1 MDKNKLVR
9 KLYAYRQDPEMYR
22 APSNEDL
29 ADLVILVLNAV
40 KSIEQSME
48 SKRVN
53 VENKYDSQAKDVLT
67 KAEKQSRDLMS
78 EVRAEVNRLIS
89 DSQSVLGETKQE
101 LETRVQ
107 EAIDNI
113 RNGDDGIVTDDE
125 IERAASIA
133 AGLIELPDFDA
144 LISERT
150 TANPQAIRDALELL
164 SGDERYKVEITDVE
178 GLQDRL
184 EELVRTNQGK
194 GGTIGKN
201 QVYGFI
207 RQAIADGTISTG
219 GATNL
224 GDLEDVNDTAPN
236 ANQVLTWNDSS
247 NEWEPADPP
256 GASGGEANTASNL
269 GAGEGVFGTKVGVDL
284 RYKSLVGGTGVTLSS
299 DASEITIDRDAITA
313 SDVTDFDTEVANNSA
328 VAANTAKVSNATHT
342 GDVTG
347 ATALT
352 IANGAVSEAKLNASV
367 NASLDLADEA
377 QQPPAEGAFVDGD
390 KTKLDGIETGA
401 TADQTGAEIKTL
413 YEGEANTNAFTDAE
427 KSKVANLING
437 DNKLDATTAPT
448 ANDDSADTSGNGT
461 FSVGSLW
468 VDISNDE
475 AYRCVD
481 ATATSAVWI
490 NTTLSTSELAAVAL
504 SGQFSDMIG
513 SITTAQITNEAVT
526 FAKMQ
531 HIATNRILGRS
542 TAGTGDVEALTGSQV
557 RDIASVDTDDSP
569 QFAGVNVGHATD
581 TTIGRT
587 SAGRINVDGDD
598 VLMASDVDD
607 TPVNGAT
614 TVPVSSNWAFDH
626 EADTSTHG
634 VTGAIVGTTDT
645 QTLTNKT
652 FTGATN
658 FDRVDYDQGV
668 GTVSALGNLGATETI
683 DWSTATHFNGNLD
696 SNITFT
702 NSNSVTGQSITLYLT
717 YSGAQRTITWPTT
730 TWLDNA
736 TGAAPTAPASSGNVL
751 VVTLQNI
758 GGTIYGSATGNYAV
772 YA

>member
-40 KSIEQSME
+40 KSIEESME

-367 NASLDLADEA
+367 NASLDLADSA
-377 QQPPAEGAFVDGD
+377 TQPGD
-390 KTKLDGIETGA
+390 
-401 TADQTGAEIKTL
+401 
-413 YEGEANTNAFTDAE
+413 
-427 KSKVANLING
+427 
-437 DNKLDATTAPT
+437 
-448 ANDDSADTSGNGT
+448 
-461 FSVGSLW
+461 
-468 VDISNDE
+468 
-475 AYRCVD
+475 
-481 ATATSAVWI
+481 
-490 NTTLSTSELAAVAL
+490 LAAVATSGDYNDL
-504 SGQFSDMIG
+504 SNQPDLTAFDNLSVHASEAAFPATGDIDKLYLATDTGELFRWTGSAYVGVSTDHAPVTLAGTPNYITIVGQTITRALIDLTSHVTGRLPFANLATLSAHSVLGRAG
-513 SITTAQITNEAVT
+513 SGTGNAAGITMGNDTL
-526 FAKMQ
+526 
-531 HIATNRILGRS
+531 LGRS
-542 TAGTGDVEALTGSQV
+542 GSGNVDDLSASQV
-557 RDIASVDTDDSP
+557 RTILNVEDGAAADQAASEVPVTPAGNIA
-569 QFAGVNVGHATD
+569 ATD
-581 TTIGRT
+581 VQAAIQELDTEKEPADATILKE
-587 SAGRINVDGDD
+587 A
-598 VLMASDVDD
+598 DVDD

-652 FTGATN
+652 LTDAKVIGAINAQTGTTYTLVLADASKHITMSN
-658 FDRVDYDQGV
+658 ASANTLTIPPNSSVAFEIGTRIMVQQKGAGSTTIAAGAGV
-668 GTVSALGNLGATETI
+668 TI
-683 DWSTATHFNGNLD
+683 NAPST
-696 SNITFT
+696 
-702 NSNSVTGQSITLYLT
+702 
-717 YSGAQRTITWPTT
+717 
-730 TWLDNA
+730 
-736 TGAAPTAPASSGNVL
+736 
-751 VVTLQNI
+751 VTLAIDEQHESRGLI
-758 GGTIYGSATGNYAV
+758 KVATDTWTLM
-772 YA
+772 